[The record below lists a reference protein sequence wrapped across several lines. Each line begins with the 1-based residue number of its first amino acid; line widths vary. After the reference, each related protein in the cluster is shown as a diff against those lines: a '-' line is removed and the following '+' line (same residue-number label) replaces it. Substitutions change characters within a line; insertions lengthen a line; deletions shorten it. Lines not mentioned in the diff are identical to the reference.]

1 MSIADEKF
9 VSVATFRKSGAAVA
23 TPTWIVPL
31 DDGRVGFWTSSS
43 AGKTKRLR
51 TNPVVTVQA
60 CNQRGKIKDGSQK
73 IDGTAVLVSSGPE
86 FDAIQAKVKSQ
97 VRRDGAHLE
106 VLQYPWPHRQ
116 GQICVRRPWS
126 RHHPRLIARRPHPGV
141 HQGQGRS
148 WIYGALSAS
157 LE

>member
-60 CNQRGKIKDGSQK
+60 CNQRGKITDGSQE

-86 FDAIQAKVKSQ
+86 FDAIQAKV
-97 VRRDGAHLE
+97 
-106 VLQYPWPHRQ
+106 
-116 GQICVRRPWS
+116 
-126 RHHPRLIARRPHPGV
+126 
-141 HQGQGRS
+141 RS
-148 WIYGALSAS
+148 KYGAMVPISRFFNTLGHIGKSKFPYGD
-157 LE
+157 LGVVITLD

>member
-86 FDAIQAKVKSQ
+86 FDAIQAKVKAKYG
-97 VRRDGAHLE
+97 VI
-106 VLQYPWPHRQ
+106 VP
-116 GQICVRRPWS
+116 IS
-126 RHHPRLIARRPHPGV
+126 RFFNTLGHIGKGKFPYGDLGV
-141 HQGQGRS
+141 V
-148 WIYGALSAS
+148 ITLD
-157 LE
+157 